1 VSDPF
6 QIAIIASV
14 IGVGG
19 VILGVAL
26 ASIINAFG
34 RKRQER
40 REKRN
45 VRRVLRWENDY
56 NRRNLEDFWRKI
68 TLEPPLQGLPEEIA
82 FDRRQ
87 RLAREYL
94 QPWGHA
100 MWQSEA
106 PRLSTV
112 LNPQEF
118 ADSYEL
124 HARLD
129 RFAARRADIQEIL
142 FDTQLGASAD
152 SEFRNRQMQSYTRA
166 LVEQAQLEATQQA
179 LRNFNERTMQMWN
192 ECEQIYTSFHGRGNL
207 IAEDAGRVGITS
219 LIRDWF
225 GRMPKPKVSW
235 EKQSEAHAG

>member
-1 VSDPF
+1 VNDAF

-19 VILGVAL
+19 VILGVVL
-26 ASIINAFG
+26 ASIINSVA

-45 VRRVLRWENDY
+45 VRRVLRWENEY
-56 NRRNLEDFWRKI
+56 NRRTLEDFWRRVA
-68 TLEPPLQGLPEEIA
+68 LDPPIQGLPEEMG
-82 FDRRQ
+82 FDMRQ
-87 RLAREYL
+87 RLAREFL

-112 LNPQEF
+112 LDHQEF

-129 RFAARRADIQEIL
+129 RFAARRAQIQEIL
-142 FDTQLGASAD
+142 FDLEWGATAD
-152 SEFRNRQMQSYTRA
+152 GAFRNRQMQVHA
-166 LVEQAQLEATQQA
+166 GVLVEQAQLEATQQT
-179 LRNFNERTMQMWN
+179 LRSFNERTRQMWN
-192 ECEQIYTSFHGRGNL
+192 ECEQIYTTLHDRGNP
-207 IAEDAGRVGITS
+207 IGDDVGRVGITN
-219 LIRDWF
+219 LIREWF

-235 EKQSEAHAG
+235 EKQSEAHA